1 MAVSGAKKRI
11 DTALQG
17 WPGVTAQPHRFGGTE
32 YRLGRHE
39 IGHVHANHLVDI
51 PFPKPVRDELVSAGR
66 ASAHHV
72 LPQSGWV
79 SIYLREASD
88 VDRTIEL
95 LRLSYEI
102 ADRKRLNEPEKDR
115 VQKLNDVGALNLR
128 PR

>member
-1 MAVSGAKKRI
+1 
-11 DTALQG
+11 
-17 WPGVTAQPHRFGGTE
+17 
-32 YRLGRHE
+32 
-39 IGHVHANHLVDI
+39 
-51 PFPKPVRDELVSAGR
+51 
-66 ASAHHV
+66 
-72 LPQSGWV
+72 V